1 LRDILPSGPIRL
13 VAICLVAFFLSA
25 ATLPDRTFGHLFD
38 EHGLIESLTVALWLV
53 AAAIFAKAAPVG
65 GGGAVAWLA
74 APVCVAAALREA
86 DLHLTLTGFSI
97 LKIRFYSS
105 DAFGAQEKLLALA
118 VVLPIVL
125 ALAALLALL
134 VQRLRRSGAGG
145 PAMRLLLATLALLV
159 LSKLADRSPTIL
171 LQWYGIDL
179 SSFVARLMTA
189 FEEGI
194 ELLLP
199 VLFVASFRIA
209 QTPSGPSSV
218 DIDFH
223 SHAGDALK

>member
-1 LRDILPSGPIRL
+1 M
-13 VAICLVAFFLSA
+13 
-25 ATLPDRTFGHLFD
+25 FD

>member
-1 LRDILPSGPIRL
+1 MRDILPSGPVRL

-53 AAAIFAKAAPVG
+53 AAAIFAKAALVG
-65 GGGAVAWLA
+65 GGGAAAWLA

-97 LKIRFYSS
+97 LKVRFYTS

-125 ALAALLALL
+125 ALAALIVLL
-134 VQRLRRSGAGG
+134 VQRLRRSGAGS
-145 PAMRLLLATLALLV
+145 PAMRLLLATLALLT
-159 LSKLADRSPTIL
+159 LSKLADRSPAIL
-171 LQWYGIDL
+171 LHSYGIDL

-223 SHAGDALK
+223 GGEALK